1 MKRRMD
7 HGSKT
12 KASRFINPFKD
23 DNIQKNFVSNKL
35 VLFMRLNMN
44 PKEVNIPD
52 WVSIHTMDV
61 KKVIQINI
69 LASFIL

>member
-1 MKRRMD
+1 
-7 HGSKT
+7 
-12 KASRFINPFKD
+12 
-23 DNIQKNFVSNKL
+23 
-35 VLFMRLNMN
+35 MRLNMN